1 MSVGALG
8 CGADSVGSA
17 TGAAVGGFVVGAF
30 DGALVGAGVG
40 AEFHTDTPGLFHRPA

>member
-1 MSVGALG
+1 MGALG